1 MRFFTPTAGLVLAAI
16 LQITAP
22 VANAQQSAPSPG
34 SPAPGQT
41 QMGPGMGGMDHMK
54 CPDPKKCSDHMKGMD
69 HSMMGQGMGQ
79 MTMPPSGQPQTDPPK
94 DGATKHNHSH
104 PQSN

>member
-22 VANAQQSAPSPG
+22 AANAQQNAPSPG
-34 SPAPGQT
+34 SPAQGQAK
-41 QMGPGMGGMDHMK
+41 MGSGMGRMDQMN

-69 HSMMGQGMGQ
+69 HSMMGQGTGQ
-79 MTMPPSGQPQTDPPK
+79 VTMPPSDQPQADPPK
-94 DGATKHNHSH
+94 DGATKHDHSH
-104 PQSN
+104 PQ